1 MGSGGT
7 LVLGAWTSKPAEAG
21 APPCKR
27 LRLPW
32 LCLSSRAMHP
42 VCFAALLLATTL
54 AARADEG
61 MWLFNKPPVRQVK
74 EKYGFKIT
82 PAWLEH
88 LQKSS
93 VRFGNGGSG
102 SFVSSSGLILT
113 NHHVGS
119 GMIEKLS
126 TPERDLLKHGFYA
139 TTAEDELKCP
149 DLELNVLMGIEDVTE
164 RLNAAID
171 PKASPEEASKARRT
185 MIAVIE
191 QESDEESGLRSEV
204 VTLFQGGAYHLYR
217 YQRYTDV
224 RLVFAPDVLAAAFGG
239 DPDNFEFP
247 RYCLDYCFF
256 RAYENGEPAK
266 TPHFLKWNAAGA
278 AENELVFT
286 SGHPGRTNRSVTL
299 AQLESMRDDGFPY
312 RLRQIFRSEAM
323 MRAWSDRDPENARR
337 AKGSITGT
345 QNGRKAIVA
354 RLNGLLDPDFMARK
368 AESEKKMRENFR
380 QKDEW
385 QKAAAAFSTIAKT
398 KEGSRKLEARMRMFE
413 GGDAFGTQ
421 LFGIARTL
429 WRAADQGRMEDKL
442 RLPEY
447 QEKERVSLELDLFSD
462 EPVYKNLEVVRM
474 TNSLTLLCAELGADD
489 PSVTKILAG
498 KSPAD
503 RATELVMGTGL
514 QEVALRKKLYEGGV
528 DAVAQAADPMIELAR
543 LVDEE
548 ALELRQEGEAAGEVI
563 AQAHQHI
570 SNARFA
576 LEGDSTYPDAT
587 FSLRL
592 SYGSVKGYDDE
603 GAAVPFQTTFGG
615 MQQRHE
621 AQGKVSPFD
630 LSPEWSARSS
640 SLDPKT
646 PLNFVSTNDITGGNS
661 GSPLVNRAGEL
672 VGLIFDT
679 NAPGL
684 VSDFAY
690 TEVKGRAVSVHP
702 AAILE
707 SMKTIYRADRVLA
720 ELTR

>member
-1 MGSGGT
+1 M
-7 LVLGAWTSKPAEAG
+7 L
-21 APPCKR
+21 PP
-27 LRLPW
+27 
-32 LCLSSRAMHP
+32 MHP
-42 VCFAALLLATTL
+42 FGLAALALAATL

-74 EKYGFKIT
+74 ENYGFEIT

-102 SFVSSSGLILT
+102 SFVSAGGLILT

-139 TTAEDELKCP
+139 KTAAEELKCP
-149 DLELNVLMGIEDVTE
+149 DLELNVLMSIEDVTE

-171 PKASPEEASKARRT
+171 PKASPDEASKSRRK
-185 MIAVIE
+185 MIAEIE

-224 RLVFAPDVLAAAFGG
+224 RLVFAPDVKAAAFGG

-266 TPHFLKWNAAGA
+266 SPYFLKWNAAGA

-299 AQLESMRDDGFPY
+299 AQLESMRDDSFPY

-337 AKGSITGT
+337 AKGAITGT

-368 AESEKKMRENFR
+368 AESEGKMRENFR
-380 QKDEW
+380 RKDEW
-385 QKAAAAFSTIAKT
+385 KKAADAFSTIAKT
-398 KEGSRKLEARMRMFE
+398 KESSKKLEARMRMFE

-474 TNSLTLLCAELGADD
+474 TNALTLLCAELGADD
-489 PSVTKILAG
+489 PTVTKILAG

-528 DAVAQAADPMIELAR
+528 DAVAQTADPMIELAR

-548 ALELRQEGEAAGEVI
+548 ALELRQEAEATGEVI
-563 AQAHQHI
+563 AQAHQRI

-592 SYGSVKGYDDE
+592 SYGTVKGCEDE

-621 AQGKVSPFD
+621 TQGKVSPFD
-630 LSPEWSARSS
+630 LSPEWSARAS
-640 SLDPKT
+640 SLDPET

-661 GSPLVNRAGEL
+661 GSPVVNRAGEL
-672 VGLIFDT
+672 VGLVFDT

-690 TEVKGRAVSVHP
+690 TDVKGRCVSVHP
-702 AAILE
+702 AGIIE
-707 SMKTIYRADRVLA
+707 SLKTIYQADRVLS
-720 ELTR
+720 ELEL